1 MILLVS
7 LLLTNH
13 LIDDQLFRGMKNSKE
28 CLSSKKNTS
37 IKIKPIKHF
46 KFGNIKTLGI
56 TKLVHIK
63 ENENPNNKYNNLK

>member
-1 MILLVS
+1 
-7 LLLTNH
+7 
-13 LIDDQLFRGMKNSKE
+13 MKNSKE